1 MATLT
6 YDSTE
11 QTEGELS
18 AEEQESLEVGE
29 KLAEQQEQLLA
40 GKFKNAEDLEKSY
53 IELQKKLGEEKQE
66 AEPEVKEEP
75 KAEEKSD
82 KEKVEEVDTTFL
94 DTLWNEANDKY
105 TDDTLKKLDQLDARE
120 IAQMHLKYRA
130 ENQPQQTE
138 LSKENVKDLKGIV
151 GGDSAYSDM
160 MKWATQNLEKNEIQM
175 YDTVM
180 ERGDPLAAY
189 FAVQA
194 LNSRMKDTQGVDG
207 KLLTGKAPKS
217 GGDVFKSQAQV
228 V

>member
-18 AEEQESLEVGE
+18 AEAQESLEVGE

-138 LSKENVKDLKGIV
+138 LSKENVKDFSTIEQEPKMLGR
-151 GGDSAYSDM
+151 
-160 MKWATQNLEKNEIQM
+160 QL
-175 YDTVM
+175 VM
-180 ERGDPLAAY
+180 LLNPL
-189 FAVQA
+189 
-194 LNSRMKDTQGVDG
+194 N
-207 KLLTGKAPKS
+207 
-217 GGDVFKSQAQV
+217 
-228 V
+228 